1 MYFIFFILIQV
12 LGLFRLWMYIVI
24 VFLKVVFYICDLD
37 SLECEIILVVE
48 NYLIMIYE
56 WFFVVFV
63 FNRYIYQYNVK
74 NVIMVKFILN

>member
-1 MYFIFFILIQV
+1 M
-12 LGLFRLWMYIVI
+12 I

-63 FNRYIYQYNVK
+63 FNRYIY
-74 NVIMVKFILN
+74 